1 MTNMINALIIDDE
14 QHCIDHLAGSI
25 DAHCRSSVHLTGS
38 FRNTEE
44 GRRAILERKP
54 DLVFLDIQIGDETG
68 FDLLNRLPS
77 IYFDVI
83 FVTAYDKYAIQAFK
97 FSAIDYLMKPVDPED
112 LRQAIARLEQ
122 KRSKEETARR
132 YETLFFNLKNIPG
145 LSKRITV
152 PTVKGLVFL
161 PVSDIV
167 RCESHINYT
176 TLFLKDGRKLT
187 VAKTLKE
194 FEELLS
200 EYNFYRV
207 HNSHLINLACIK
219 SYNKGKGGSVCM
231 TDNSEIEVS
240 TRRKEDL
247 LKRLAEL

>member
-1 MTNMINALIIDDE
+1 MINAIIIDDE
-14 QHCIDHLAGSI
+14 QHCIDHLLGLVE
-25 DAHCRSSVHLTGS
+25 DHCRSTVRVAGA
-38 FRNTEE
+38 FRTVAD
-44 GRRAILERKP
+44 GRRAIGQWQP

-68 FDLLNRLPS
+68 FDLLNGLQA
-77 IYFDVI
+77 IHFDVI
-83 FVTAYDKYAIQAFK
+83 FVTAFEKYAIQAFK

-112 LRQAIARLEQ
+112 LRQALARLEQ
-122 KRSKEETARR
+122 KRSKEETARKF
-132 YETLFFNLKNIPG
+132 ETLFFNLKNIPG

-176 TLFLKDGRKLT
+176 TLFLKDGRRLT

-194 FEELLS
+194 FEELLT

-247 LKRLAEL
+247 LKRLAQL

>member
-1 MTNMINALIIDDE
+1 MINAIIIDDE
-14 QHCIDHLAGSI
+14 QHCIDHLARSL
-25 DAHCRSSVHLTGS
+25 DAQCRSSIHLAGS
-38 FRNTEE
+38 FHTTEE
-44 GRRAILERKP
+44 GRRAILDLKP
-54 DLVFLDIQIGDETG
+54 DLVFLDIQIGEETG
-68 FDLLNRLPS
+68 FDLLGRLPS
-77 IYFDVI
+77 IHFDII
-83 FVTAYDKYAIQAFK
+83 FVTAYEKYAIQAFK
-97 FSAIDYLMKPVDPED
+97 FSAIDYLLKPIDPDD
-112 LRQAIARLEQ
+112 LQQAVIRLQQ
-122 KRSKEETARR
+122 KRSKEELAQKFD
-132 YETLFFNLKNIPG
+132 TLFHNLKNVPG

-176 TLFLKDGRKLT
+176 TLFLKDGRRLT

-194 FEELLS
+194 FEELLT
-200 EYNFYRV
+200 EYDFYRV

-247 LKRLAEL
+247 LKRLAGL